1 MKNKIL
7 LLYILLIGIAYN
19 LHAQETYHIVGSI
32 GKENNGKDILLFTME
47 GDSICSIDRAT
58 IKNGKFHFEGKENLR
73 DFAIITIGNFPNE
86 VKSLELALEKGT
98 IYVNMDS
105 VSVATG
111 TYFND
116 LYNTYVN
123 ESNSYKNA
131 VKSLMNEDENN
142 VILKKNKLDSLS
154 MAHNAFRKEFIKKQ
168 VSNIVGFKTL
178 RDAIKIFTESE
189 ISELSSYNERIK
201 SDSNI
206 QDQIQYLKELNQ
218 LNIQRKKAIGVKYQ
232 DFQLEEINGNHKRI
246 SDYVG
251 KSDYLFIDFWASW
264 CSPCIASMP
273 YIKEAYDKYKD
284 KGLSVIAVSL
294 DQKKVLW
301 LGSLKRIKVELPQFL
316 IKEEQIA
323 AIKEAYKI
331 KEIPYAILLD
341 KEGTIIKTYLRGETL
356 DECMNSLINNSN

>member
-1 MKNKIL
+1 M
-7 LLYILLIGIAYN
+7 
-19 LHAQETYHIVGSI
+19 
-32 GKENNGKDILLFTME
+32 
-47 GDSICSIDRAT
+47 
-58 IKNGKFHFEGKENLR
+58 
-73 DFAIITIGNFPNE
+73 
-86 VKSLELALEKGT
+86 
-98 IYVNMDS
+98 
-105 VSVATG
+105 
-111 TYFND
+111 
-116 LYNTYVN
+116 
-123 ESNSYKNA
+123 
-131 VKSLMNEDENN
+131 
-142 VILKKNKLDSLS
+142 
-154 MAHNAFRKEFIKKQ
+154 
-168 VSNIVGFKTL
+168 
-178 RDAIKIFTESE
+178 
-189 ISELSSYNERIK
+189 
-201 SDSNI
+201 
-206 QDQIQYLKELNQ
+206 NQ
-218 LNIQRKKAIGVKYQ
+218 LNVQRKKTIGVKYQ

-284 KGLSVIAVSL
+284 KGLSVIVISL

-341 KEGTIIKTYLRGETL
+341 KEGTIVKTNLRGETL